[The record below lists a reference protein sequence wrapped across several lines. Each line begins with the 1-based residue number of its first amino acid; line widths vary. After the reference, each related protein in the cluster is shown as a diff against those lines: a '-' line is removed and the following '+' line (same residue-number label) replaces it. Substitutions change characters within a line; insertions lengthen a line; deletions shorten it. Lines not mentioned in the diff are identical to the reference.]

1 MRRFVLSVSALAL
14 ACSLQLANA
23 ASGGLPMDP
32 SFTYQGRLTYKGAAL
47 DGPAD
52 LTFKLYDSA
61 NGGHTVGQAVSVAG
75 YPVDKGLVAIDLN
88 FGQNAFGAQQR
99 WIEISVNG
107 VTLSPR
113 QAVRPAPVAA
123 YALSGN
129 PGPAGPAG
137 PIGPMGLPGPQGLVG
152 PAGETGPAGPA
163 GPAGDVGPA
172 GPVGPAG
179 AVGPA
184 GPAGPEGV
192 MGAPGPVGP
201 VGPAGLPGPMGP
213 MGPMGMPGPMGPA
226 GDIGPMGPQGIAGD
240 IGPAGPQGD
249 VGPAG
254 PQGDA
259 GPAGPQGDVGPQGPA
274 GDAGPQGSPGDS
286 NVHFFS
292 ATADAISICGETADR
307 FVLGDGNVDT
317 HPEALIVVTTVMQL
331 DSSDPLP
338 AAGSTYVAY
347 YNTGSDI
354 ECPANQWIL
363 RQLNTATPAL
373 PIGQKFSVMY
383 TLPAL

>member
-32 SFTYQGRLTYKGAAL
+32 SFTYQGRLTYKGAAI

-61 NGGHTVGQAVSVAG
+61 TGGHTVGQAIAVAG
-75 YPVDKGLVAIDLN
+75 FPVDKGLVAIDLN

-137 PIGPMGLPGPQGLVG
+137 PIGPMGLPGPQGLAGPAGATG
-152 PAGETGPAGPA
+152 PAGE
-163 GPAGDVGPA
+163 
-172 GPVGPAG
+172 
-179 AVGPA
+179 VGPA
-184 GPAGPEGV
+184 GPAG
-192 MGAPGPVGP
+192 AIGP
-201 VGPAGLPGPMGP
+201 VGPAGPAGT
-213 MGPMGMPGPMGPA
+213 MGPMGMMGPA
-226 GDIGPMGPQGIAGD
+226 GPIGT

-254 PQGDA
+254 PQGDVGPA
-259 GPAGPQGDVGPQGPA
+259 GPAGDTGPQGA
-274 GDAGPQGSPGDS
+274 PGDS
-286 NVHFFS
+286 SVHFFS
-292 ATADAISICGETADR
+292 VAVADGLVCGADFDR
-307 FVLGDGNVDT
+307 IALGNGSLDS
-317 HPEALIVVTTVMQL
+317 HPEALVVVTTVVPE
-331 DSSDPLP
+331 DGSGLP
-338 AAGSTYVAY
+338 VSGAGYVTY
-347 YNTGSDI
+347 YNTGLDGTD
-354 ECPANQWIL
+354 CPTGSWIL
-363 RQLNTATPAL
+363 QQVNAGATAL
-373 PIGQKFSVMY
+373 PAGQKFSVMF
-383 TLPAL
+383 TLPAP